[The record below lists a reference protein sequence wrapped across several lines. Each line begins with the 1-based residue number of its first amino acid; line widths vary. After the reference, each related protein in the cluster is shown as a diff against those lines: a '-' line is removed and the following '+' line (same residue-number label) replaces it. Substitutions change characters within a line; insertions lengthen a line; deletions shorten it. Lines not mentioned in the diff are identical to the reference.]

1 MPVYIPW
8 KDTEREKQEDSSD
21 VLLKCNVTGNAK
33 KQLGG
38 VCVGGSFGVLIN
50 MFCQKLDRYV
60 CKQENF
66 NDWLWNSRCEY
77 IV

>member
-8 KDTEREKQEDSSD
+8 KDTEQEKKQEDSSD

-38 VCVGGSFGVLIN
+38 VCVWGEFWGADQYVLSEIGYGASEKN
-50 MFCQKLDRYV
+50 KFCCFVLFY
-60 CKQENF
+60 F
-66 NDWLWNSRCEY
+66 
-77 IV
+77 